1 MIMRPIDVLNNIKG
15 HDYDISSYSLSRAE
29 ADVCIRALQDGWIPV
44 EDRLPE
50 VNEEGCSDYILLSFD
65 NFNVP
70 AVGRYEEDED
80 GDGNFFQGDEDRS
93 CLSYGL
99 FVNAWQP
106 LVKRYEGE
114 IK

>member
-1 MIMRPIDVLNNIKG
+1 MLEMRRIDVLNNIKG
-15 HDYDISSYSLSRAE
+15 HDYDISGYSLSKAE

-44 EDRLPE
+44 EDHLPE

-65 NFNVP
+65 NYGVP
-70 AVGRYEEDED
+70 AIGRYEFDEEN
-80 GDGNFFQGDEDRS
+80 GGAFYEGDEERS

-106 LVKRYEGE
+106 LVKRYDS
-114 IK
+114 